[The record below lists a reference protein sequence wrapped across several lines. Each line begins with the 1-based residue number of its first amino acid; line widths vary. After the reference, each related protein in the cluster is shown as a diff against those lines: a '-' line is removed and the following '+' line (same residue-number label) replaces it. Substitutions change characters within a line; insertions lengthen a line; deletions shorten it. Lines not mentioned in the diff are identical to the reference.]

1 MRYQQIVPGPASL
14 TVWPSDVS
22 IKAAEP
28 RELSSLQE
36 ALDEA
41 LKTLNEGTG
50 TPWVTT
56 SEGLILSPAHL
67 RGMLHSCMSAGER
80 RPIGTTEAGCVGQSR
95 ARELGAGGGRPHR
108 GS

>member
-1 MRYQQIVPGPASL
+1 MRYQQIVPGPATL

-28 RELSSLQE
+28 RELPSLRE

-41 LKTLNEGTG
+41 LKALNEGTG

-56 SEGLILSPAHL
+56 SDGLILSPAHL
-67 RGMLHSCMSAGER
+67 RGMLHSA
-80 RPIGTTEAGCVGQSR
+80 
-95 ARELGAGGGRPHR
+95 
-108 GS
+108 